1 MIGEG
6 GVDAKSE
13 ALVMPFCRP
22 DHNNTEFSPA
32 SQVSLRTKVSIGICA
47 YNEEN
52 NIANLIQS
60 IQAQNLKNVRITEIV
75 VVSSACSD
83 NTDEIVRELQAK
95 DPRIVLMQ
103 QTERRGKASAVNLFL
118 YAARE
123 NICILVSADTMVPP
137 ESIERICAPF
147 SDTTV
152 GMTGGHPVPVN
163 VPDHFMGFV
172 SNLVWRLAH
181 EVSLAQPKC
190 GEFVAFRKVLEGIP
204 ENASVDEAS
213 IEATMK
219 RRGYAIR
226 YVPDAIV
233 YNRGPSTVAEY
244 VRQRRRIYAGH
255 LHLRRSTGYRVASM
269 NPFRLLRLVVASVKP
284 GWRSMFWTFGAVMLE
299 IYSRLLASYDLYIRK
314 QNHCVWDIVPSTKRL
329 IGEPV
334 AESRL
339 DPEPVVNIC
348 LAETGK
354 MLGLDDK
361 RGN

>member
-1 MIGEG
+1 M
-6 GVDAKSE
+6 
-13 ALVMPFCRP
+13 LFCRP

-47 YNEEN
+47 YNEES

-60 IQAQNLKNVRITEIV
+60 IQAQKLKNVQITEIV

-83 NTDEIVRELQAK
+83 KTDKIVRELQA
-95 DPRIVLMQ
+95 DPRILLIQ

-118 YAARE
+118 HAARE
-123 NICILVSADTMVPP
+123 NICILVSADTMLPP
-137 ESIERICAPF
+137 DSIERICTSF

-152 GMTGGHPVPVN
+152 GMTSGHPVPVN

-181 EVSLAQPKC
+181 EVSLVQPKC
-190 GEFVAFRKVLEGIP
+190 GEFVAFRKVLECIP
-204 ENASVDEAS
+204 ENTSVDEAS

-233 YNRGPSTVAEY
+233 YNRGPCTVAEY

-255 LHLRRSTGYRVASM
+255 LHLRRSTGYQVASM
-269 NPFRLLRLVVASVKP
+269 NSFRLLRLVVASVKP
-284 GWRSMFWTFGAVMLE
+284 GWRSMVWTFGAVALE
-299 IYSRLLASYDLYIRK
+299 IYSRFLASYDLYIRK
-314 QNHCVWDIVPSTKRL
+314 HNHCVWDIVPSTKRL
-329 IGEPV
+329 IDEPV
-334 AESRL
+334 AESRPG
-339 DPEPVVNIC
+339 PESVTDIC
-348 LAETGK
+348 PTETAK
-354 MLGLDDK
+354 VLGLDNE